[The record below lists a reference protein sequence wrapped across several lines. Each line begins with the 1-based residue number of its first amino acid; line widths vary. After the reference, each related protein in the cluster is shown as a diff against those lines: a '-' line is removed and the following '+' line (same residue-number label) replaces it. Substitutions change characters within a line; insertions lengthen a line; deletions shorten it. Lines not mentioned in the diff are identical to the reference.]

1 MKAVVTLLSAL
12 LLAGGF
18 LSPPLP
24 GADSVT
30 SEKVTEVTD
39 VGGRKYPLVPSTP
52 REASV
57 PIKTTDVCLLKW
69 DFDGPDFKL
78 LKNGSLA
85 GNGYKSVPSS
95 WAQLLPYAK
104 EEGESLCRVARYS
117 VVPSGLPGGGNA
129 LQYFLGPQK
138 PTDPKARTEHYLTV
152 ENFDKPYVSD
162 FSLKLHP
169 GFTPIDLKRPDGGS
183 AWCCLRQWHQGVP
196 IPPPM
201 ALSLKQGTRD
211 VISTGFGW
219 GTYKGGKSGKTYGTR
234 SSEKQIQLGQWY
246 HFRFEWRIA
255 PGTDRSYCKVWMS
268 AQRKGDQLTA
278 EDMWCNYHG
287 PIGYVALD
295 GKPSWDG
302 HPIREQEGL
311 YQNSHLA
318 PAAFH
323 AVIYDNVSIHLRN

>member
-1 MKAVVTLLSAL
+1 MKFFRSLVAGL
-12 LLAGGF
+12 LLGCLLKQAQ
-18 LSPPLP
+18 
-24 GADSVT
+24 GADIGT
-30 SEKVTEVTD
+30 SAKQAEFTD
-39 VGGRKYPLVPSTP
+39 ENGRKYLLVPPIP
-52 REASV
+52 REAPV
-57 PIKTTDVCLLKW
+57 PIKPTDVCLLKW

-78 LKNGSLA
+78 LKNGTLA

-104 EEGESLCRVARYS
+104 EEGESLSLVARYS

-129 LQYFLGPQK
+129 LQYLLGPQK
-138 PTDPKARTEHYLTV
+138 RTDPKARTEHYLTI
-152 ENFDKPYVSD
+152 ENFDKSYVSD

-183 AWCCLRQWHQGVP
+183 AWCCLRQWHQGVS

-201 ALSLKQGTRD
+201 ALWVKQGTRD
-211 VISTGFGW
+211 VITASFSW
-219 GTYKGGKSGKTYGTR
+219 GTYKGGKSAKTSGAR
-234 SSEKQIQLGQWY
+234 SSEKKIQLGQWY

-255 PGTDRSYCKVWMS
+255 PGTDRSYGKVWMS
-268 AQRKGDQLTA
+268 DQRKGDQLTA

-287 PIGYVALD
+287 PIGYATPE
-295 GKPSWDG
+295 GKPSWEG

-318 PAAFH
+318 PDAFH
-323 AVIYDNVSIHLRN
+323 AVIYDNVGIYLRN